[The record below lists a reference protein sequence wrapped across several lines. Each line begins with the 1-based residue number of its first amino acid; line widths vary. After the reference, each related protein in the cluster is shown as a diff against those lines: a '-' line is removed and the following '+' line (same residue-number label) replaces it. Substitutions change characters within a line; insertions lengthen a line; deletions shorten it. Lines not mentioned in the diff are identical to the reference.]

1 MKLNRSSTTRWPN
14 KMSVNIMKLELVL
27 EDGLTFSH
35 VFWNQNFE
43 AVSSLETL
51 EQYPFRVPT
60 MPPLKSCFPFFIEP
74 FPQILV
80 QELNINST
88 WMTCEWNTLILENR
102 NVKSAKTNKLT
113 FGHAWLLLC
122 MDWGRRWQHI
132 MELFLGPSQKDSDPT
147 KGFRSKGP
155 KVAVCHQERKIISQI
170 ECVVRRSANSQTRN
184 KTISCSKIG
193 QIFSFYQHRQDW
205 MI

>member
-1 MKLNRSSTTRWPN
+1 MKLDISSTTRWPN
-14 KMSVNIMKLELVL
+14 KMSCQ

-35 VFWNQNFE
+35 VFWNQNLYNERYLSIQSIVGKKGKHPNISPFLSYTYLPKLTF
-43 AVSSLETL
+43 VSFSPIFLLNLSILFQEI
-51 EQYPFRVPT
+51 QFK
-60 MPPLKSCFPFFIEP
+60 LKFKY
-74 FPQILV
+74 
-80 QELNINST
+80 
-88 WMTCEWNTLILENR
+88 ILEYR

-122 MDWGRRWQHI
+122 MDWGRRWQPI

-147 KGFRSKGP
+147 KGFPSKGP